1 MALIKC
7 AECGK
12 DVSDKASS
20 CPHCG
25 VSPVVEKRES
35 MSVVKWVAVLFFGAI
50 VYQCASSTSGV
61 SEQQR
66 IEQARKISSAAPS
79 APALPPTPP
88 KRTPEVEKEL
98 ARLRSLD
105 RAAFCAQE
113 LGKVR
118 KLKGAWPQPWGEAI
132 TAALPEYGVTSDHLD
147 HIKKRSAVIGMS
159 TCGGLASWGRPES
172 VNRST
177 YSSGTKEQ
185 WVYGGGNY
193 LYFTNDKLDSIQN

>member
-12 DVSDKASS
+12 NVSEKAPS

-25 VSPVVEKRES
+25 VSPIVAKRKG
-35 MSVVKWVAVLFFGAI
+35 MSVVKWVVVLVFGAI
-50 VYQCASSTSGV
+50 VFQCASTMSRPSND
-61 SEQQR
+61 QQ
-66 IEQARKISSAAPS
+66 IEQARKISSVAPAAPVS
-79 APALPPTPP
+79 PPAPP
-88 KRTPEVEKEL
+88 KRSPEVEKEM

-105 RAAFCAQE
+105 RVTFCAKE
-113 LGKVR
+113 LGKV
-118 KLKGAWPQPWGEAI
+118 KKIKGVWPQPWGEAI
-132 TAALPEYGVTSDHLD
+132 TAALPEYGVTQAHLD

-193 LYFTNDKLDSIQN
+193 LYFTNGKLDSIQN